1 MIERWTT
8 NPLEIIEGTIRDYEA
23 LKEYHY
29 RQEKLCG
36 TTAIYKIRAKEPHT
50 HAFPDPIGVI
60 VYRMPIPDL
69 LGRTAAT
76 NGFFHQ
82 PQSRSERMRL
92 VNKHIRYIARIIID
106 PRFQKIGL
114 GTLLLNRSL
123 EMQTI
128 DLIETL
134 TPVSQA
140 HSIFLNCGFKAYITP
155 SPYRYRQMKAA
166 LWNIGLTTQ
175 SFDHPEIVQRRLD
188 ALEPGQKRFIEQH
201 LRNFLNHFK
210 THKTWTPGIERTT
223 FMLNKLFYANE
234 YFIWKNP
241 ASKLNLEIWPKIE
254 KTNTKNYKIAPK
266 TQI

>member
-1 MIERWTT
+1 MKRLTDRLDYT
-8 NPLEIIEGTIRDYEA
+8 RGTFTEYKA
-23 LKEYHY
+23 LRVYHY
-29 RQEKLCG
+29 RENPVICP
-36 TTAIYKIRAKEPHT
+36 TDIFVARPNFRDRPAMPSPIAIA
-50 HAFPDPIGVI
+50 

-175 SFDHPEIVQRRLD
+175 SFDFPEIVQ
-188 ALEPGQKRFIEQH
+188 
-201 LRNFLNHFK
+201 
-210 THKTWTPGIERTT
+210 
-223 FMLNKLFYANE
+223 
-234 YFIWKNP
+234 
-241 ASKLNLEIWPKIE
+241 
-254 KTNTKNYKIAPK
+254 
-266 TQI
+266 